1 MLFRL
6 LALLE
11 QCLPTVSR
19 IRPPASTKRGS
30 NGANQSCLG
39 TVIAPLWGRAWGSR
53 AVALASMLV
62 LRDFA
67 QQVPFFGAELFLLI
81 ALKTASILEAQSG
94 VEPLWTDLQS
104 AA

>member
-30 NGANQSCLG
+30 NGAKS
-39 TVIAPLWGRAWGSR
+39 I
-53 AVALASMLV
+53 M
-62 LRDFA
+62 
-67 QQVPFFGAELFLLI
+67 FGN
-81 ALKTASILEAQSG
+81 SHRPVMG
-94 VEPLWTDLQS
+94 
-104 AA
+104 